1 VYVIQVVVQGLWITW
16 EHSLSRFESLGS
28 CDNHLK
34 LPKWFSLKFTKY
46 LFPLV
51 KELQVFESKCA
62 NVKLSSGQA
71 WEDGLL

>member
-1 VYVIQVVVQGLWITW
+1 VYVILIVVQVLWITW
-16 EHSLSRFESLGS
+16 EHSLSSFGSWGS
-28 CDNHLK
+28 CGNHLK

-51 KELQVFESKCA
+51 KELPVFEYKCG
-62 NVKLSSGQA
+62 NVKLSSSQP